1 LRSAP
6 SPSPVRPILTCAYMM
21 CQSLRVIRLR
31 ALITYLLHDL
41 LECVGIQV
49 RHRSSPC
56 RDEVDVLARSI
67 AVGNDGNENLLLECS
82 AKDDLRGEARAEA
95 AVARQR
101 LLDESLEDAAL
112 AGRLVADD
120 DDLRQVDE
128 FTHATCEEFVDFFEH
143 EWLREAILR
152 GVVIRHG
159 VGTVQR

>member
-1 LRSAP
+1 
-6 SPSPVRPILTCAYMM
+6 M
-21 CQSLRVIRLR
+21 CQFLRVIRLR

-56 RDEVDVLARSI
+56 RDEVDVLAGSI
-67 AVGNDGNENLLLECS
+67 AVGNDGNENLLLEGS

-95 AVARQR
+95 AVTRQR

-112 AGRLVADD
+112 AGRLVAND

-128 FTHATCEEFVDFFEH
+128 FTHATCEELVDFFEH

-152 GVVIRHG
+152 VVLIHHG
-159 VGTVQR
+159 VGILQLCAVVSF